1 VAFVRL
7 ENVGMNPVSERAND
21 GWPAQPI
28 IITYPRRN
36 AGLGG
41 TPNFNRCSFS
51 RRHRHCPAFAVQGC
65 DAGWAFLLLAFLWSG
80 VVPVIEPVNLA
91 TAPGD
96 QRAARSIRY
105 RSRVARSP

>member
-1 VAFVRL
+1 MQDWF
-7 ENVGMNPVSERAND
+7 
-21 GWPAQPI
+21 
-28 IITYPRRN
+28 
-36 AGLGG
+36 
-41 TPNFNRCSFS
+41 SF
-51 RRHRHCPAFAVQGC
+51 CLPPFA
-65 DAGWAFLLLAFLWSG
+65 SG